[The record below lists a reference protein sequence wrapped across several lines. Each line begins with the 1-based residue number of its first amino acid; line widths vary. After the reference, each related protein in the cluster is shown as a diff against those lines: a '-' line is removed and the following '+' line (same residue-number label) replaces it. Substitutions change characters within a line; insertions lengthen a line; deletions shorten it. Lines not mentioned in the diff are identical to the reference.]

1 MKSLLLGMF
10 LFGVAQSAV
19 WYQTNG
25 QFISPWMKDNPII
38 MSFMGVP
45 ISFAYIWATTYIVE
59 YCGGDLWPS
68 RLMGYRELFKHNDK
82 LYIIKQKALISHFVD
97 KQEKLHLDLVK
108 EIQNYYLSD
117 HTLKTD
123 SHFLFVET
131 VEETEFEEL
140 CPE

>member
-59 YCGGDLWPS
+59 YCEGDLWPS
-68 RLMGYRELFKHNDK
+68 RLVGFAIGILSFSILTYMYMGEG
-82 LYIIKQKALISHFVD
+82 
-97 KQEKLHLDLVK
+97 
-108 EIQNYYLSD
+108 LS
-117 HTLKTD
+117 LKTLITLILAVTIVLIQV
-123 SHFLFVET
+123 FYK
-131 VEETEFEEL
+131 
-140 CPE
+140 

>member
-1 MKSLLLGMF
+1 
-10 LFGVAQSAV
+10 
-19 WYQTNG
+19 
-25 QFISPWMKDNPII
+25 
-38 MSFMGVP
+38 
-45 ISFAYIWATTYIVE
+45 
-59 YCGGDLWPS
+59 
-68 RLMGYRELFKHNDK
+68 MGYRELFKHNDK

-131 VEETEFEEL
+131 VEEIEFEEL